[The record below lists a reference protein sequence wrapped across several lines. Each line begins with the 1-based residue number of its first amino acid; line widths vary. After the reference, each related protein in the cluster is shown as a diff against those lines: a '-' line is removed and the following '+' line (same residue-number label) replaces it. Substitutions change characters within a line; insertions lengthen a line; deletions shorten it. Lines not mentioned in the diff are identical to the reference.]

1 MAIAGL
7 QNVPVLDSSFN
18 RESRSPLSRRWGNH
32 DRLSTRTSS
41 LLQMW
46 RTLEGEH
53 VMSHSQLRVGDR
65 LLQQRIHVS
74 SADLENA
81 HLSERQDGDD
91 EDSLGDGNEIANE
104 CQTWSQGQ
112 IRLQNEQENG
122 NSSSSEQ
129 STDFGEV
136 ERERVR
142 QIFQEWMNSGV
153 RGQVSD
159 VSHVNNYSRAQC
171 LGENECERVRVIR
184 EWTQMTSQQRDT
196 CGSSREEQA
205 AHIGAQI
212 ERVRDGLVVNH
223 SEIGARRNIRQLCG
237 RQALLDLLARAER
250 ERQRELQGLL
260 EHRPVSD
267 FAHRNRIQS
276 LLRGRFLQ
284 SGRLVQ
290 DERPSS
296 VAASEL
302 GLLRQRQSVSGLREG
317 FLSRLD
323 NFIPGPAITAQ
334 SDTTS
339 YNDIND
345 YRNEQTQTN
354 SSFEDLDAIQEQ
366 SEPCNGERDID
377 ELCTVPLNS
386 DASEDINW
394 QEPNAQEEQQVHD
407 FENEEREGQPSFNPE
422 SIGRRDSVMENAGR
436 KWEGNSTNE
445 QLQGTSGNESEEQG
459 CQQEA
464 HEVFHER
471 YEPSGEECDVHGS
484 SIYADGYENNTTE
497 GIQRSHTFP
506 GQGEWQE
513 SITDT
518 EDSDWQQLDNAEF
531 SGWRD
536 GTAEGTDG
544 NWRESDVNHWYQE
557 TSGSEGDEHQ
567 RLQQLHEEWHDNG
580 QQDDAMDNLLEGSS
594 AREADPVRRFDTFSF
609 RDDDNVYS
617 TEIRELLSR
626 RSVSNL
632 LQSDFR
638 ESLNQLIQSYAERQA
653 HASVDWELDGMLP
666 SPLSPA
672 LVEQDVPQSG
682 NQNQDWPDALE
693 RTPFVLP
700 PPPVIPSHPF
710 WGPELHGDNWPQNN
724 LHQHLGIVRCSSHIK
739 YYYLGSQFE
748 LNIVVDWE
756 QEWEIINDLRIDMA
770 RLQQRMNN
778 MQRMLEACMDMQLEL
793 QRAVRQEVSA
803 ALNRSACST
812 EEGDD
817 RCLPKDESKWDH
829 VRKGICC
836 ICCDRNI
843 DSLLYRCGHMCACS
857 KCADK
862 LVQGRGNCPMCRAPV
877 VEMIRAYSVQ

>member
-74 SADLENA
+74 NADLENA

-296 VAASEL
+296 AAASEL

-323 NFIPGPAITAQ
+323 NFIPGSAITAQ

-394 QEPNAQEEQQVHD
+394 QEPNAAHD

-567 RLQQLHEEWHDNG
+567 HLQQLHEEWHDNG

-594 AREADPVRRFDTFSF
+594 AWEADPVRRFDTFSF

-653 HASVDWELDGMLP
+653 HASVDWEVDGMLP

-724 LHQHLGIVRCSSHIK
+724 LHQRLGI
-739 YYYLGSQFE
+739 
-748 LNIVVDWE
+748 
-756 QEWEIINDLRIDMA
+756 EWEIINDLRIDMA

-817 RCLPKDESKWDH
+817 KCLPKDESKWDH

-836 ICCDRNI
+836 MCCDRNI

>member
-7 QNVPVLDSSFN
+7 QTVPVLDSSFN

-74 SADLENA
+74 NADLENA

-142 QIFQEWMNSGV
+142 QIFREWMNTGV

-159 VSHVNNYSRAQC
+159 VSHVNSSRAQC

-323 NFIPGPAITAQ
+323 NFIPGPAITSQ

-354 SSFEDLDAIQEQ
+354 SSFEDRDAIQEQ

-394 QEPNAQEEQQVHD
+394 QEPNAQEEQQAHD

-422 SIGRRDSVMENAGR
+422 SIGRRDSVMENACR
-436 KWEGNSTNE
+436 NWEGNSTNE

-484 SIYADGYENNTTE
+484 TIYADGYENNTTE
-497 GIQRSHTFP
+497 GIQQRSHTFP

-536 GTAEGTDG
+536 DTAEGTDG

-567 RLQQLHEEWHDNG
+567 HLQQLHEEWHDNG

-594 AREADPVRRFDTFSF
+594 ALEADPVGRFDTFSF
-609 RDDDNVYS
+609 PDDDNVYS

-653 HASVDWELDGMLP
+653 HASVDWEVDGMLP

-672 LVEQDVPQSG
+672 LMEQDVQQSV

-724 LHQHLGIVRCSSHIK
+724 LHQRLGI
-739 YYYLGSQFE
+739 
-748 LNIVVDWE
+748 
-756 QEWEIINDLRIDMA
+756 EWEIINDLRIDMA

-812 EEGDD
+812 GLSTPLTQLGF
-817 RCLPKDESKWDH
+817 CMFFFKIYL
-829 VRKGICC
+829 
-836 ICCDRNI
+836 
-843 DSLLYRCGHMCACS
+843 
-857 KCADK
+857 
-862 LVQGRGNCPMCRAPV
+862 
-877 VEMIRAYSVQ
+877 

>member
-74 SADLENA
+74 NADLENA

-267 FAHRNRIQS
+267 FAHRNRIQILGFLHTKHGKLFDSLNVATIFQS

-296 VAASEL
+296 AAASEL

-323 NFIPGPAITAQ
+323 NFIPGSAITAQ

-386 DASEDINW
+386 DASEDTNW
-394 QEPNAQEEQQVHD
+394 QEPNAAHD

-567 RLQQLHEEWHDNG
+567 HLQQLHEEWHDNG

-594 AREADPVRRFDTFSF
+594 AWEADPVRRFDTFSF
-609 RDDDNVYS
+609 QDDDNVYS

-653 HASVDWELDGMLP
+653 HASVDWEVDGMLP

-724 LHQHLGIVRCSSHIK
+724 LHQRLGI
-739 YYYLGSQFE
+739 
-748 LNIVVDWE
+748 
-756 QEWEIINDLRIDMA
+756 EWEIINDLRIDMA

-817 RCLPKDESKWDH
+817 KCLPKDESKWDH
-829 VRKGICC
+829 VRKGICYVGTC
-836 ICCDRNI
+836 ARVQNVQINWSKEEGI
-843 DSLLYRCGHMCACS
+843 VRCAER
-857 KCADK
+857 
-862 LVQGRGNCPMCRAPV
+862 LWLR
-877 VEMIRAYSVQ
+877 